1 MSSMLNFVGVCERK
15 LKWVT
20 TQVDLILTE
29 TAFCLPVSHF
39 DILSVLRGPKYHSC

>member
-1 MSSMLNFVGVCERK
+1 MRSMLNFIGVRERK

-39 DILSVLRGPKYHSC
+39 DNFGPRRMTKMA

>member
-1 MSSMLNFVGVCERK
+1 MSSMLNFIGVRERK
-15 LKWVT
+15 LNWVT

-39 DILSVLRGPKYHSC
+39 DISLILRGPKYHSC